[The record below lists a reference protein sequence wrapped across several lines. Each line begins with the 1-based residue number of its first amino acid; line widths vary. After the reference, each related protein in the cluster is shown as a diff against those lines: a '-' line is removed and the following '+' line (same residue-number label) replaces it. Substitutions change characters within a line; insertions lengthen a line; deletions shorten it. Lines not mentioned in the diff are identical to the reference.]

1 MFRSDI
7 LGPGASWCARIGSF
21 GCSSVGAV
29 ASRTNS
35 RRWRGKLIGSF
46 KFYHPFMNWARTC
59 LQDGSEYVAC
69 DNGLKS
75 TQPKSVHF
83 PWKFVSSQLKN
94 SKGEEIPFPVNDEQD
109 RRWARRLE
117 WVIEEHLDRAEDD
130 LDKLQAD
137 YEAVLR
143 RSQEAHERRYDRAY
157 ISDLTKRLDAA
168 NKSLRHFHLYGH
180 MQ

>member
-1 MFRSDI
+1 MWRVTMGSNPRSRKAI
-7 LGPGASWCARIGSF
+7 I
-21 GCSSVGAV
+21 
-29 ASRTNS
+29 
-35 RRWRGKLIGSF
+35 
-46 KFYHPFMNWARTC
+46 
-59 LQDGSEYVAC
+59 
-69 DNGLKS
+69 
-75 TQPKSVHF
+75 F

-94 SKGEEIPFPVNDEQD
+94 SKSEEILFPVNDEQD
-109 RRWARRLE
+109 CRWARRLE
-117 WVIEEHLDRAEDD
+117 WVIKEHLDRAEDD

-143 RSQEAHERRYDRAY
+143 RSQEAHERRYDQAY